1 MSERSVSSRVELA
14 IPVRRVEPVRPIA
27 TTLRKRLGALL
38 GIATLV
44 AHLGAAGMPR
54 AAAAEELAVFA
65 AASLTEALQEI
76 AVVYERQQPGIHL
89 VFNFAASSA
98 LARQIQEGA
107 RADVF
112 FSADEAKMDGME
124 KKGLLSPGTRRSLL
138 SNSLVIVVPRDSRLS
153 LTTAADLLAPRF
165 GHIALAEPQTVPAGI
180 YAQAYL
186 EKQGLW
192 SKLADKVVPTE
203 NVRAALA
210 AVESGNVDAGIV
222 YKTDAAISK
231 NVRVAYEVPAGQG
244 PPISYPVAVLKDS
257 RRIEPAKR
265 WVQFLESEEALTIFS
280 RYGFLVN
287 VPHR

>member
-1 MSERSVSSRVELA
+1 MSERSVFQSGRAGDS
-14 IPVRRVEPVRPIA
+14 VRRVEPVRPIA
-27 TTLRKRLGALL
+27 TTLRKLLGALP

-44 AHLGAAGMPR
+44 APLGAAGMPR

-112 FSADEAKMDGME
+112 FSADEAKMDGLE
-124 KKGLLSPGTRRSLL
+124 KKGLLCPGTRRSLL
-138 SNSLVIVVPRDSRLS
+138 SNSLVIVVHRDSRLS
-153 LTTAADLLAPRF
+153 LTGPADLLDPKF

-180 YAQAYL
+180 YAKEYL
-186 EKQGLW
+186 ENQGLW
-192 SKLADKVVPTE
+192 SKLIDKVVPTE

-222 YKTDAAISK
+222 YETDAAISK
-231 NVRVAYEVPAGQG
+231 NVRVAYEVATGQG
-244 PPISYPVAVLKDS
+244 PPISYPVAVLKES